1 MTTVALR
8 HPCRRRSG
16 FTLIEVLATLVL
28 LGIILPVAMR
38 GISNGLLA
46 ASNARHMAEAS
57 SLAETKLQELTL
69 STTTTM
75 STGTQGD
82 FSPDH
87 PDYKWTC
94 ETAPRDY
101 GMTEIA
107 LHVTWLERGT
117 QKTFT
122 LSTLYLPPDTTGS
135 TSTTGGLP

>member
-1 MTTVALR
+1 MTAAA
-8 HPCRRRSG
+8 RRNHRGG

-46 ASNARHMAEAS
+46 ASNARHMAEAA

-69 STTTTM
+69 GTTTM

-101 GMTEIA
+101 GMSEIA
-107 LHVTWLERGT
+107 LHVTWQERGKD
-117 QKTFT
+117 KTFT
-122 LSTLYLPPDTTGS
+122 LSTLYLPPDTTGTS
-135 TSTTGGLP
+135 STTGGLP